1 MVKKTAKLIHK
12 NKIILDNLKY
22 ATGNYEISRGLM
34 FKGIKKIKKGICL
47 VMPSTKDV
55 KFGAS
60 VTMLF
65 CFHPMEILFV
75 NSKFEVVDKKIL
87 KPWRPSYTPKAPC
100 KYVFESEIG
109 TFKEIKINDKI
120 KLDFNK

>member
-1 MVKKTAKLIHK
+1 MAKIAKLIHK
-12 NKIILDNLKY
+12 NKIILNEMKY

-34 FKGIKKIKKGICL
+34 FARMKKIKKGICL
-47 VMPSTKDV
+47 VMPAKKDV

-75 NSKFEVVDKKIL
+75 NTNLEVVDKRIL
-87 KPWRPSYTPKAPC
+87 KPWLPSYTPKAAC
-100 KYVFESEIG
+100 KYVFESKIG
-109 TFKEIKINDKI
+109 TFKKLKLGDKI
-120 KLDFNK
+120 KIEIN